1 MRETRGLRYD
11 AACNQRSPSAFAPG
25 YIDSRDRAAA
35 PSPRVTIERITFVCF
50 HPWAAPSWRRAGAVS
65 RVMDDR
71 AKAEEL
77 FARWT
82 RSFADIPRASGK
94 EVVQL
99 RDSGRKV
106 VLIDVRS
113 TAEMEVSVL
122 PGAIGADEFGR
133 RYCSS
138 PEEYH
143 DAVLIPY
150 CTIGFRSGLFCRRL
164 LAGEFGP
171 PAPDVR
177 NGEGVVLW
185 SFDVGAFEG
194 GARALHVYGSEWD
207 VAAAGFE
214 TVRFGAR
221 GHLAGALR
229 LIVSLLR
236 LVRSRL
242 ARFVL
247 AGR

>member
-1 MRETRGLRYD
+1 MIIY
-11 AACNQRSPSAFAPG
+11 
-25 YIDSRDRAAA
+25 
-35 PSPRVTIERITFVCF
+35 ERIHRARWIRSERLKLPFVCF
-50 HPWAAPSWRRAGAVS
+50 SPLGRAELAPWRS
-65 RVMDDR
+65 RVARAASEMDDR

-106 VLIDVRS
+106 MLIDVRS

-122 PGAIGADEFGR
+122 PGAIGADEFER
-133 RYCSS
+133 RYRSS

>member
-1 MRETRGLRYD
+1 
-11 AACNQRSPSAFAPG
+11 
-25 YIDSRDRAAA
+25 
-35 PSPRVTIERITFVCF
+35 
-50 HPWAAPSWRRAGAVS
+50 
-65 RVMDDR
+65 MDDR

-94 EVVQL
+94 EVVHL

-133 RYCSS
+133 RYRSS

-143 DAVLIPY
+143 DAILIPY

>member
-1 MRETRGLRYD
+1 MAVKPIARKPGRGGVI
-11 AACNQRSPSAFAPG
+11 P
-25 YIDSRDRAAA
+25 RA
-35 PSPRVTIERITFVCF
+35 
-50 HPWAAPSWRRAGAVS
+50 
-65 RVMDDR
+65 MDPDR
-71 AKAEEL
+71 AKAADL
-77 FARWT
+77 LDRWT

-99 RDSGRKV
+99 RDSGCKV

-113 TAEMEVSVL
+113 TAEMDVSVL
-122 PGAIGADEFGR
+122 PGAIGAEEFER
-133 RYCSS
+133 RCRSS

-143 DAVLIPY
+143 DAICIPY
-150 CTIGFRSGLFCRRL
+150 CTIGFRSGLYCRRL
-164 LAGEFGP
+164 LAGEFGL
-171 PAPDVR
+171 PAPDDVR

-185 SFDVGAFEG
+185 SFDVGTYEG

-242 ARFVL
+242 ARFVP
-247 AGR
+247 AGRYRGRTD

>member
-1 MRETRGLRYD
+1 M
-11 AACNQRSPSAFAPG
+11 ASA
-25 YIDSRDRAAA
+25 
-35 PSPRVTIERITFVCF
+35 
-50 HPWAAPSWRRAGAVS
+50 H
-65 RVMDDR
+65 MDDDRR
-71 AKAEEL
+71 AKAAEL
-77 FARWT
+77 LQGWT

-122 PGAIGADEFGR
+122 PGAIGADEFER
-133 RYCSS
+133 RCRSS

-143 DAVLIPY
+143 DAICIPY
-150 CTIGFRSGLFCRRL
+150 CTIGFRSGLYCRRL
-164 LAGEFGP
+164 LAGEFGL

-185 SFDVGAFEG
+185 SFDVGTFEG
-194 GARALHVYGSEWD
+194 GARVLHVYGSDWD

-242 ARFVL
+242 ARFMP

>member
-1 MRETRGLRYD
+1 MTL
-11 AACNQRSPSAFAPG
+11 RSPLLSGPPILRIFTPRRSRACAARGASLGASTLSA
-25 YIDSRDRAAA
+25 IDMDDA
-35 PSPRVTIERITFVCF
+35 PSL
-50 HPWAAPSWRRAGAVS
+50 
-65 RVMDDR
+65 DDR
-71 AKAEEL
+71 AKAADL
-77 FARWT
+77 LARWT

-94 EVVQL
+94 EVVTL

-113 TAEMEVSVL
+113 SAEMEVSVL
-122 PGAIGADEFGR
+122 PGAIGADEFER
-133 RYCSS
+133 RCRSS

-143 DAVLIPY
+143 GAICIPY
-150 CTIGFRSGLFCRRL
+150 CTIGFRSGLYCRRL
-164 LAGEFGP
+164 LAGEFGL

-185 SFDVGAFEG
+185 SFDVGTFEG

-207 VAAAGFE
+207 VAAAGFK

-229 LIVSLLR
+229 MIVSLLR

-242 ARFVL
+242 SRFVPV
-247 AGR
+247 GR